1 MADNL
6 AKDIVARHDR
16 LKADRSQLETQWQDI
31 AELVRPQRAEFLS
44 RKMEGERRGL
54 LQFDATSATA
64 LDQLAAGL
72 WGAVTNSATEWFQVR
87 HPDPILAEDGE
98 VKLWLDEARQIM
110 SDALSA
116 EGQRFYTQALEF
128 YTDLGAFG
136 TAIFYTDEDA
146 GRGRLT
152 FSNRALVE
160 CVIDQDDRERV
171 DTVIRRFRWTA
182 RQAVQRWGDRAP
194 EKARRAMA
202 AEKPNDTLDF
212 IHAVYPREDRD
223 PRRRDARGKAWR
235 SVHVSLDGMQVV
247 QDGGF
252 EEFPYQVA
260 RWGTAQRGL
269 YGESP
274 AMKALSDIKM
284 LNQVERLKLVAG
296 QKAADPPLLAQDEN
310 VIRGVKVHPGGITYG
325 GVDANG
331 NALILPLQTGAD
343 FRVFEGIAEQKR
355 AAVREAFHNTLM
367 MMTQRP
373 NITATEVLEVKE
385 ERLRLLGPQL
395 SRIETEFLDPL
406 TRRVFALLWRADA
419 LPPVPEALAMDA
431 RVKVEYVSQL
441 AVAQRSG
448 AAANVMRTM
457 QSILPLA
464 QANLAILDNIDFDEV
479 ARAIADGYGL
489 PPKLLRDPRK
499 VAAERDA
506 RAQQAAQMEQAQ
518 MLAGAAGPT
527 KEYADA
533 AATLAGAGLA

>member
-1 MADNL
+1 MADTL

-44 RKMEGERRGL
+44 RKLEGERRGL

-87 HPDPILAEDGE
+87 HPDPVLAEDGE
-98 VKLWLDEARQIM
+98 VKLWLDEARRIM

-128 YTDLGAFG
+128 YSDLGAFG

-194 EKARRAMA
+194 EKARLAVA
-202 AEKPNDTLDF
+202 AQRPNDTLDF

-296 QKAADPPLLAQDEN
+296 QKAADPPLLAPDEN
-310 VIRGVKVHPGGITYG
+310 AIRGVKVHPGGITYG

-331 NALILPLQTGAD
+331 NALIQPLQTGAD

-464 QANLAILDNIDFDEV
+464 QANPAILDNIDFDEA

-489 PPKLLRDPRK
+489 PPKLLRDPRT

-527 KEYADA
+527 KQYADA

>member
-1 MADNL
+1 MADTL

-44 RKMEGERRGL
+44 RKLEGERRGL

-87 HPDPILAEDGE
+87 HPDPVLAEDGE
-98 VKLWLDEARQIM
+98 VKLWLDEARRIM

-128 YTDLGAFG
+128 YSDLGAFG

-194 EKARRAMA
+194 EKARLAVA
-202 AEKPNDTLDF
+202 AQRPNDTLDF

-247 QDGGF
+247 QNGGF

-296 QKAADPPLLAQDEN
+296 QKAADPPLLAPDEN
-310 VIRGVKVHPGGITYG
+310 AIRGVKVHPGGITYG

-331 NALILPLQTGAD
+331 NALIQPLQTGAD

-464 QANLAILDNIDFDEV
+464 QANPAILDNIDFDEA

-489 PPKLLRDPRK
+489 PPKLLRDPRT

-527 KEYADA
+527 KQYADA